1 MAKQKKEP
9 VTFEGKVQKEFPEFT
24 QEVAGLDVQAL
35 KNRIAT
41 YARELS
47 ESEECKENDEALQ
60 TAKAELKELGAPYRE
75 VKKAVATKTRYLLVL
90 IKEKGGQ

>member
-1 MAKQKKEP
+1 MGRPRKEKL
-9 VTFEGKVQKEFPEFT
+9 TFEAKVQKDMPEFT
-24 QEVAGLDVQAL
+24 SEVDGLDIQTL

-47 ESEECKENDEALQ
+47 ESEECKENDDELKSA
-60 TAKAELKELGAPYRE
+60 TVELKELGAPYRE
-75 VKKAVATKTRYLLVL
+75 VKKAVATKTRYLLSR

>member
-1 MAKQKKEP
+1 MGRPRKEAL
-9 VTFEGKVQKEFPEFT
+9 TFEGKVQKEMPEFAN
-24 QEVAGLDVQAL
+24 EVAALDVQAL

-47 ESEECKENDEALQ
+47 ESEECKENDE
-60 TAKAELKELGAPYRE
+60 ELKNTQAAVKELNAPYRE
-75 VKKAVATKTRYLLVL
+75 VKKAVATKTRYLLSL